1 MHPIVFETPSRYFDQ
16 TVFFLVASFLVNPD
30 LSHPTSM
37 KAGAA
42 AMRLKSHD
50 RWPYSSGTRKYEE
63 NKEKFLQDSG
73 RPSKEVRQVKGDNAG
88 EGV

>member
-1 MHPIVFETPSRYFDQ
+1 
-16 TVFFLVASFLVNPD
+16 
-30 LSHPTSM
+30 M